1 MSSDSTPMSTLRID
15 DWPRLHGLLLSA
27 EQRIDDSGGA
37 VFGSLL
43 VSLIVC
49 YFLIANGVVLGDI
62 DLAEYNVWHSYVF
75 LFIGHFV
82 LFGVLN
88 ERSEKAAYQELR
100 EEILAEIRARGFD
113 LFAVISAIE
122 EGTGGEM
129 KQVAAMLK
137 KEEQA

>member
-1 MSSDSTPMSTLRID
+1 MACCFPPSSASMIPAA
-15 DWPRLHGLLLSA
+15 LSSA
-27 EQRIDDSGGA
+27 ACSCP
-37 VFGSLL
+37 
-43 VSLIVC
+43 LIVC